1 MVTLGGVGLAEPVLL
16 RHCPTR
22 AAATGIARTS
32 CAARVG
38 KRLMTSHMDV
48 ADPTPGVDLAPGVD
62 IGGGRSALTTTE
74 SSAAQRIRMVELM
87 LTLHR
92 RVHDE
97 ESLLDLLARAA
108 REAVRLIDDA
118 DWAGVTVRFAG
129 EPFTAAHTDRRV
141 LVVDQG
147 QYGQG
152 DGPCLAA
159 MRTDQWVVVTGAQ
172 IRPRWPYLAPIA
184 EAAGVRAY
192 LATPLHAGDRAIGS
206 LNLYSARADGLRTP
220 DDDVLTVLTG
230 YLDRGLT
237 DYIAAHPGQN
247 GALTVQ
253 HLLRDRRVVA
263 HAADILMMLNP
274 STTAADAAELITEHT
289 PGMSCPLQ
297 SMPDAG

>member
-1 MVTLGGVGLAEPVLL
+1 M
-16 RHCPTR
+16 
-22 AAATGIARTS
+22 TGS
-32 CAARVG
+32 F
-38 KRLMTSHMDV
+38 V
-48 ADPTPGVDLAPGVD
+48 ADPTPGVDLKVG
-62 IGGGRSALTTTE
+62 IETHGGGAAPATE
-74 SSAAQRIRMVELM
+74 PAATNRIRMVELM
-87 LTLHR
+87 LALHR

-97 ESLLDLLARAA
+97 DSLLDLLARAA

-192 LATPLHAGDRAIGS
+192 LATPLHAGDWAIGS

-274 STTAADAAELITEHT
+274 STTAADAAEQFTERAGRLRVPVTQVDAELITEHT

>member
-1 MVTLGGVGLAEPVLL
+1 
-16 RHCPTR
+16 
-22 AAATGIARTS
+22 
-32 CAARVG
+32 
-38 KRLMTSHMDV
+38 
-48 ADPTPGVDLAPGVD
+48 
-62 IGGGRSALTTTE
+62 
-74 SSAAQRIRMVELM
+74 M
-87 LTLHR
+87 LVLHR

-97 ESLLDLLARAA
+97 DSLLDLLARAA

-206 LNLYSARADGLRTP
+206 LNLYSVRAEGLRIP
-220 DDDVLTVLTG
+220 DPDVLTVLTG

-237 DYIAAHPGQN
+237 DYTAAHPAQDVG
-247 GALTVQ
+247 LTVQ
-253 HLLRDRRVVA
+253 QLLRDRRVIT
-263 HAADILMMLNP
+263 HAVDILVLLNP
-274 STTAADAAELITEHT
+274 STTAADATKLITDQAARLRVSVTQVAAELITEHT
-289 PGMSCPLQ
+289 PRLPPPEWST
-297 SMPDAG
+297 PDAG